1 MELSVQGRPE
11 RERERE
17 RKKWG
22 EMRSRAKMG
31 ETDIHLTDGTRLVDV
46 KMYPAKST
54 ARKYLK
60 ALVHIHQH

>member
-1 MELSVQGRPE
+1 MRA
-11 RERERE
+11 RE

-22 EMRSRAKMG
+22 EMRSREEVGG
-31 ETDIHLTDGTRLVDV
+31 ETDICLTDGTRLVDM

-54 ARKYLK
+54 ARRNLK